1 MVPLLH
7 LLGFP
12 ESHSPPVAS
21 DIDISTNC
29 TANIRLKHGPEIV
42 AAGHQ
47 DVAMKEEGA
56 AITTQC
62 DVRKTVGTIFLP
74 RRQLAVC
81 RSTRPWTK
89 TRQAC
94 EKPRHGFVCD
104 LIEEF
109 RNRNLPL
116 TGHRTTGTTARFMR
130 GVPLRCP
137 FRYHLAT
144 LVEAPGRRG
153 RPASVEVQPASLSCR
168 A

>member
-62 DVRKTVGTIFLP
+62 DVRKTVGTIFPAKEAACSLQEHKALDENSP
-74 RRQLAVC
+74 GLRKATSWIRL
-81 RSTRPWTK
+81 RP
-89 TRQAC
+89 
-94 EKPRHGFVCD
+94 D
-104 LIEEF
+104 
-109 RNRNLPL
+109 
-116 TGHRTTGTTARFMR
+116 
-130 GVPLRCP
+130 
-137 FRYHLAT
+137 
-144 LVEAPGRRG
+144 
-153 RPASVEVQPASLSCR
+153 
-168 A
+168 